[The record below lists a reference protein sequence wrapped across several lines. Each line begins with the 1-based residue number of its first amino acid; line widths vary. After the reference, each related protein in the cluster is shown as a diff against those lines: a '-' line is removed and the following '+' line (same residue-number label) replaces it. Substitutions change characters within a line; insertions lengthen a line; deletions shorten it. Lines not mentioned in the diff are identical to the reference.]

1 MLVLGIIGRVIS
13 FFTEWS
19 DFMTSLTPLPI
30 QLDWLLRI
38 IVAAFCGA
46 LIGYERAIQRK
57 SAGVRTHIVV
67 ATASALFM
75 IVSKYGFADLL
86 SMHDVAL
93 DPSRIAAQIVTGI
106 SFIGAGTILVRKE
119 QISGLTTAAGVWA
132 TAAIGMAVGA
142 GMYVIGILSAFFLFI
157 IQMLFHDDTL
167 INKVIVH
174 VRFNLQIE
182 AVNTHHILDTIER
195 ELKANGVENI
205 SVKILDVSDAH
216 IVFFVDGVINNKID
230 ENDIIMALRK
240 YPDIKRISYTRG
252 GR

>member
-1 MLVLGIIGRVIS
+1 MR
-13 FFTEWS
+13 
-19 DFMTSLTPLPI
+19 
-30 QLDWLLRI
+30 
-38 IVAAFCGA
+38 
-46 LIGYERAIQRK
+46 
-57 SAGVRTHIVV
+57 
-67 ATASALFM
+67 
-75 IVSKYGFADLL
+75 
-86 SMHDVAL
+86 DVAL

-142 GMYVIGILSAFFLFI
+142 GMYIIGILSAAFLFI
-157 IQMLFHDDTL
+157 VQMLFHDDTL
-167 INKVIVH
+167 INKIIVH

-182 AVNTHHILDTIER
+182 AVNTHHILNTIER

-205 SVKILDVSDAH
+205 SVKILDVSDTN